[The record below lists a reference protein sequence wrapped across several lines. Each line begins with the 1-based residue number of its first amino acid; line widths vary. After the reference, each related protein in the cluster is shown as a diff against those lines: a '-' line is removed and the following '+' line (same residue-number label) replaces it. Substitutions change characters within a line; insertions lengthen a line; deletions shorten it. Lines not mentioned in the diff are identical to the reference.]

1 MTIDMI
7 AGATLAREALA
18 RVSPPDQLVTSHLA
32 PDLAASDRVTSEFVT
47 SEGFRAAMRQLA
59 GAVSI
64 VSVGRGAE
72 ISGMTATSVT
82 SLSAEPPRLLVC
94 INRTASSWPLLERH
108 RSFAVNI
115 LDAHQ
120 RHIADR
126 FAGRHGVSGAAR
138 FEGASWTAL
147 VTGTP
152 VLATALATLDCR
164 VEEVIERHS
173 HAIVIGE
180 VVAIGVRDQGAA
192 LAYWRG
198 NYVALDNE
206 EEAARLAAEV
216 SVPRRRGSVEFEEKR
231 HGPVARST

>member
-1 MTIDMI
+1 
-7 AGATLAREALA
+7 
-18 RVSPPDQLVTSHLA
+18 
-32 PDLAASDRVTSEFVT
+32 
-47 SEGFRAAMRQLA
+47 
-59 GAVSI
+59 
-64 VSVGRGAE
+64 
-72 ISGMTATSVT
+72 
-82 SLSAEPPRLLVC
+82 
-94 INRTASSWPLLERH
+94 
-108 RSFAVNI
+108 
-115 LDAHQ
+115 
-120 RHIADR
+120 ADR

-206 EEAARLAAEV
+206 EEAARL
-216 SVPRRRGSVEFEEKR
+216 
-231 HGPVARST
+231 